1 MQDKLYR
8 KVQLNKAYEDD
19 YPATNKATRQ
29 RLDIYFQEEIDNGV
43 KEYEEVRFYGYDSEA
58 MDWYL
63 YFLYGSQ
70 EDWTDEM
77 FDAWWECQDNSILN
91 NIKVVGKWKQ

>member
-29 RLDIYFQEEIDNGV
+29 RLDKYYKKDIDNGLDDLN
-43 KEYEEVRFYGYDSEA
+43 KSIWYDD
-58 MDWYL
+58 MDWYMWHMFNDL
-63 YFLYGSQ
+63 EL
-70 EDWTDEM
+70 TDDM
-77 FDAWWECQDNSILN
+77 FEAWWECQDNSILN
-91 NIKVVGKWKQ
+91 NIKVVK

>member
-29 RLDIYFQEEIDNGV
+29 RLERYYQEEVYSGM
-43 KEYEEVRFYGYDSEA
+43 EWYEEVRFYGYDAECSWFYEHMYTDYEVNWLDDKFEA
-58 MDWYL
+58 
-63 YFLYGSQ
+63 
-70 EDWTDEM
+70 
-77 FDAWWECQDNSILN
+77 AWLECQDNSILN
-91 NIKVVGKWKQ
+91 NIKVVK